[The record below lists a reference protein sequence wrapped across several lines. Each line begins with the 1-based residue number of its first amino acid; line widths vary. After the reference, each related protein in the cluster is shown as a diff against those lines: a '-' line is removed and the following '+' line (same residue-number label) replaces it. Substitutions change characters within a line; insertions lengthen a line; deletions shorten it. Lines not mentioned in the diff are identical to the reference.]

1 MAKDFLNVIERA
13 LMLGISDKIND
24 PDQGGTDAGDD
35 IYVYGQFPETEE
47 LKFPAVVVQQVAS
60 GIEEKFM
67 GDKIVFGSDVTQS
80 SGELYGIGFMIHLI
94 TDKESK
100 ITVDGTD
107 YKQRRLMNWL
117 MLNIANALNDIDW
130 DTYKEEELE
139 IVERHV
145 LAWNDIGHMGQLQ
158 WYGATC
164 RMSVTFLNKR

>member
-1 MAKDFLNVIERA
+1 M
-13 LMLGISDKIND
+13 GISDKINTA
-24 PDQGGTDAGDD
+24 TDSGDD
-35 IYVYGQFPETEE
+35 VYVYGQFPETEE
-47 LKFPAVVVQQVAS
+47 LKFPAVIVQQVAS
-60 GIEEKFM
+60 GIEERFV
-67 GDKIVFGSDVTQS
+67 GDQIMFGDDTTHS
-80 SGELYGIGFMIHLI
+80 SGELYGMGFMIHLI

-100 ITVDGTD
+100 ITVSGND

-130 DTYKEEELE
+130 DTYKEEDLE
-139 IVERHV
+139 IIERHV